1 MIEKDDLSAIWH
13 GHPSP
18 GTVSS
23 GDLPRIWG
31 MMDLAGLVEVY
42 REILRR
48 SCLVMTQAQY
58 SSGVNLAFPASTPA
72 LLSLA
77 LASPATLQY
86 LAANPV
92 TLQLIL
98 EGLIE
103 DA

>member
-18 GTVSS
+18 GTVSG

-31 MMDLAGLVEVY
+31 LPDLGGVLELY
-42 REILRR
+42 REILYR
-48 SCLVMTQAQY
+48 
-58 SSGVNLAFPASTPA
+58 LAPVTLQTSLAAAIALTASHNAPATLA
-72 LLSLA
+72 LLLQ
-77 LASPATLQY
+77 SPATLQY

-98 EGLIE
+98 EGWIE